1 MSPDHDPSCM
11 VLSASPTVM
20 PRPHLRQLA
29 VDQERLGGRSDLT
42 EAFEVARGLL
52 GVGLVHE

>member
-1 MSPDHDPSCM
+1 M